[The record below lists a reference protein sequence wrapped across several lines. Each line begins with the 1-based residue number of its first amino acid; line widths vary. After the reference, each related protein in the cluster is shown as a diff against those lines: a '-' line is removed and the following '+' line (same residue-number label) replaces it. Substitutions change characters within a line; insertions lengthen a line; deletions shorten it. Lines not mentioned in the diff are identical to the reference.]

1 MILSKLRLILCAA
14 ILTVP
19 LCACAWHDDNQ
30 SPILPDMPS
39 SMKKSEAASFSS
51 SAAMSGQVGPRAM
64 YNGEEVSSITVSDLN
79 SGMVFPDGDGG
90 VIMMPGE
97 KYQKQ
102 NAGYVDAREL
112 KLKIRELAE
121 QLVACIQDN
130 SLQGVVALPVSFVNL
145 DNFNESSS
153 FGRYIA
159 EQLFYEFNQRG
170 FPIKEYRVPGNISV
184 RENEGEF
191 FLSRA
196 LGDIGVPT
204 QGSVVVAGTYYSD
217 PQAVFVNARLLRPS
231 DGRVLRTANLVL
243 QSNGLTKR
251 MLSNSAVQLQ
261 AGQMR
266 IRDYKETTAPSAL
279 SPIDTGSDIH

>member
-1 MILSKLRLILCAA
+1 M
-14 ILTVP
+14 
-19 LCACAWHDDNQ
+19 
-30 SPILPDMPS
+30 
-39 SMKKSEAASFSS
+39 
-51 SAAMSGQVGPRAM
+51 
-64 YNGEEVSSITVSDLN
+64 
-79 SGMVFPDGDGG
+79 
-90 VIMMPGE
+90 
-97 KYQKQ
+97 
-102 NAGYVDAREL
+102 
-112 KLKIRELAE
+112 
-121 QLVACIQDN
+121 
-130 SLQGVVALPVSFVNL
+130 ALPVSFVNL

-196 LGDIGVPT
+196 LGDICVPAH
-204 QGSVVVAGTYYSD
+204 GSVVVAGTYYSD

-261 AGQMR
+261 AGEMR
-266 IRDYKETTAPSAL
+266 IRDFKETTAPSAL